1 MIRSA
6 VTISLVDEARGG
18 PFVFWDNLPAA
29 CSIASQL
36 GFDAI
41 EIFAPSGSAVDGREL
56 RGLLDRHNLQLAA
69 VGTGAGMVVHGLG
82 LTDPDPQRRQKAAE
96 FVRKI
101 IDFGAP
107 FRAPAIIG
115 SMQGRWGG
123 ALDRDA
129 VLALLADA
137 MNDLGGYAAEQG
149 VPLIYEHLNRY
160 ETNLI
165 NTVAEGVE
173 FLKSLST
180 TNVKLLADLFHMNIE
195 ERNLAQAIRGAEGFI
210 GHVHYVDSNRRA
222 AGLGHMNH
230 EPIAAALIETGYD
243 GYASAEAFPYSDSES
258 AARHTIE
265 SFRRYFRA

>member
-195 ERNLAQAIRGAEGFI
+195 GWVSG
-210 GHVHYVDSNRRA
+210 
-222 AGLGHMNH
+222 
-230 EPIAAALIETGYD
+230 
-243 GYASAEAFPYSDSES
+243 
-258 AARHTIE
+258 
-265 SFRRYFRA
+265 

>member
-18 PFVFWDNLPAA
+18 PFVFWDDLPTA
-29 CSIASQL
+29 CRVASDL

-41 EIFAPSGSAVDGREL
+41 EIFAPSGAAVNRAEL

-82 LTDPDPQRRQKAAE
+82 LTDPAPERRRKAAE
-96 FVRKI
+96 FVREI

-107 FRAPAIIG
+107 FGAPAIIG

-123 ALDRDA
+123 ELSRDA
-129 VLALLADA
+129 ALALLADA
-137 MNDLGGYAAEQG
+137 MNDLGAYAAEQG

-165 NTVAEGVE
+165 NTVADGVE
-173 FLKSLST
+173 FLRSLPDA
-180 TNVKLLADLFHMNIE
+180 NVKLLADLFHMNIE
-195 ERNLAQAIRGAEGFI
+195 ETSLADSIRGAEGFI

-243 GYASAEAFPYSDSES
+243 GYASAEAFPYPDSES
-258 AARHTIE
+258 ATRHTIE
-265 SFRRYFRA
+265 SFRRHFRT